1 MAVVNNPACAG
12 SFNVIDQL
20 FLNGANEFTKSSIKH
35 FGGFCIEMFLLKGI
49 KNKLQL
55 IFSLG

>member
-1 MAVVNNPACAG
+1 MAVVNYPACAG

-20 FLNGANEFTKSSIKH
+20 FLNSANEFTKSNIKH

-49 KNKLQL
+49 N
-55 IFSLG
+55 